1 MLEGRAPLD
10 DTRLALLL
18 NSATLPAASW
28 RITLGPQPRLSFSLA
43 RQEWSSVEGSE
54 LTISVDQQVVATEPA
69 PKDGRM
75 EQWRQID
82 VDLTAW
88 SGKTVT
94 LSLEVHARKPVKLLV
109 ADPVIYA
116 RVPADRQIAAEPED
130 VRIFDTRTSPVAVS
144 FSPPAVRAGQSYSM
158 SLPAAEWA
166 GQWVDVLITTGDA
179 EPVEVPHFQQL
190 DRKGQ
195 VRVAVDPSFYPCE
208 IQVRG
213 VRRSGDTSWQAAAGS
228 IVVKSATTR

>member
-1 MLEGRAPLD
+1 
-10 DTRLALLL
+10 
-18 NSATLPAASW
+18 
-28 RITLGPQPRLSFSLA
+28 
-43 RQEWSSVEGSE
+43 
-54 LTISVDQQVVATEPA
+54 
-69 PKDGRM
+69 M

-82 VDLTAW
+82 VDLGRW
-88 SGKTVT
+88 SGKTVR
-94 LSLEVHARKPVKLLV
+94 LSLEVRATKPVKLLV

-116 RVPADRQIAAEPED
+116 RVPEDRQIAAEPD
-130 VRIFDTRTSPVAVS
+130 DFRIFDTRTSPVAVS

-166 GQWVDVLITTGDA
+166 GQWVDVLITTGDG

-190 DRKGQ
+190 DRNGQ

-213 VRRSGDTSWQAAAGS
+213 VRRSGETRWTAATGS
-228 IVVKSATTR
+228 IIVQRH